1 VTGPELPELP
11 DLPEG
16 RVPLRIDA
24 VAVGG
29 VCDDWLARALEPP
42 SPFLLR
48 DGVLALAAPIES
60 FAGRSAA
67 LADWAARTH
76 ARRPVH
82 GWRDERMVIRDPADG
97 RPLAAIER
105 ALLRPL
111 GLVLRSVQACAYTL
125 TAAGPL
131 LWVARRAPGK
141 PVDPNRLDALVAG
154 GISGFDDA
162 ASTLERE
169 CAEEAGIPASIA
181 RRARP
186 AGMLELCYPSVDDG
200 FSTTH
205 REHIALHDL
214 ELPAHFVPVPAD
226 GEHAEI
232 VAMTPTEAL
241 ASIETG
247 SWTRDGA
254 QATADLILRM
264 GWMPG
269 RAGRASRPG

>member
-1 VTGPELPELP
+1 MTAPVLTE
-11 DLPEG
+11 LPEG
-16 RVPLRIDA
+16 RVPLRVDG

-42 SPFLLR
+42 SPFVLHG
-48 DGVLALAAPIES
+48 GVLALAAPIES

-67 LADWAARTH
+67 LSDWAAQAH
-76 ARRPVH
+76 ARAPVH
-82 GWRDERMVIRDPADG
+82 GWRDERMVIRDPDDG

-105 ALLRPL
+105 AMLRPL
-111 GLVLRSVQACAYTL
+111 GLVLHSVQACAFTL

-181 RRARP
+181 RGARP
-186 AGMLELCYPSVDDG
+186 AGTLELCYPSVDAG
-200 FSTTH
+200 LATTH
-205 REHIALHDL
+205 RERVVLHDL

-232 VAMTPTEAL
+232 VTMTPTEAL

-247 SWTRDGA
+247 GWTLDGA
-254 QATADLILRM
+254 QATVDLILRM
-264 GWMPG
+264 GWMPN
-269 RAGRASRPG
+269 RPS

>member
-1 VTGPELPELP
+1 VSAPELPE
-11 DLPEG
+11 LPEG
-16 RVPLRIDA
+16 RVPLRIDG

-29 VCDDWLARALEPP
+29 VCEDWLARTLEPP
-42 SPFLLR
+42 SPFVLR
-48 DGVLALAAPIES
+48 DGVLALDAPIES

-67 LADWAARTH
+67 LAEWAAQAH
-76 ARRPVH
+76 ARGPVH

-105 ALLRPL
+105 AFLRPL
-111 GLVLRSVQACAYTL
+111 GLVLHSVQACAYTL

-169 CAEEAGIPASIA
+169 CAEEAGIPASMA

-186 AGMLELCYPSVDDG
+186 AGTLELCYPSVDDG
-200 FSTTH
+200 LSTTH
-205 REHIALHDL
+205 RERVVLHDL

-232 VAMTPTEAL
+232 VAMTPAEAL
-241 ASIETG
+241 ISIEAG
-247 SWTRDGA
+247 GWTRDGA

-264 GWMPG
+264 GWMPDG
-269 RAGRASRPG
+269 PGRPG

>member
-1 VTGPELPELP
+1 MSAPELPEM
-11 DLPEG
+11 PEG
-16 RVPLRIDA
+16 RVPLRIDG

-29 VCDDWLARALEPP
+29 VCEDWLARALEPP
-42 SPFLLR
+42 SPFVLR
-48 DGVLALAAPIES
+48 DALLALAAPIDS

-67 LADWAARTH
+67 LAEWAAQAH
-76 ARRPVH
+76 ARSPVH

-111 GLVLRSVQACAYTL
+111 GLVLHSVQACAYTH

-169 CAEEAGIPASIA
+169 CAEEAGIPASMA

-200 FSTTH
+200 LATTH
-205 REHIALHDL
+205 RERVVLHDL

-241 ASIETG
+241 TSIEAG
-247 SWTRDGA
+247 GWTRDGA

-264 GWMPG
+264 GWLPGGPG
-269 RAGRASRPG
+269 RPG